1 MSDHPDAAPSGGP
14 DTRPAYTGLILGAI
28 VLFAVLYSIVII
40 THKHYERAEA
50 PAAAATSQ

>member
-28 VLFAVLYSIVII
+28 VLFAVLYSIVVV
-40 THKHYERAEA
+40 TNHHYEATEK
-50 PAAAATSQ
+50 PAAAASQ

>member
-1 MSDHPDAAPSGGP
+1 MSDHPDAAPPGGP

-40 THKHYERAEA
+40 THNHYERTET
-50 PAAAATSQ
+50 PPAATSN